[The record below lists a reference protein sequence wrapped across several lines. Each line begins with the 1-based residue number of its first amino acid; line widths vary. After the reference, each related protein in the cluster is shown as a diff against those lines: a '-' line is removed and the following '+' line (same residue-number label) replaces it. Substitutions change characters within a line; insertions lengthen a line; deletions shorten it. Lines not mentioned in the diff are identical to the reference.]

1 MPRVRHLVRLLV
13 PVTLLA
19 AGALVASAPAAG
31 QDGADSVAPVIV
43 RITSAGTAGTYTV
56 DWQTLGGCDP
66 GSGTSGMSGEV
77 TLTVEADGTADDTP
91 EPGEL
96 TGTPEVAFVV
106 TRPFCVYVWHVSFV
120 EATTDASCIVG
131 PAPFAPDDTDQI
143 RITLDDP
150 ATSCT
155 QRSRIVV
162 RLNPTVPLTV
172 DDTDHNAILRT
183 RFIATARR
191 IEDAPRRC
199 STRTGVSKVDDNDT
213 PDDTTD
219 DSVSIELRVV
229 RTTADGEACRYDV
242 TLRVPR
248 RLAARHGDQDHN
260 VFEDVDPLATI
271 DFTVG
276 VVTRTIV
283 LLQKV
288 TGDSG
293 GANARYELDTT
304 CGEPD
309 EPDLPPPMKPLPEG
323 GIAEPVSS
331 ITYVELR
338 EGRFNI
344 TAALADD
351 PSAPDAFDGIG
362 MRVLDR
368 DGETCE
374 ATITVFDLPDTCVV
388 EETSQTLD
396 LARTPEPTIFEFEI
410 TCGDQEDDSSGGETG
425 KGTDADGEGDS
436 GESETG
442 GGDGSETGT
451 DEEDGGDGA
460 DGDGTDGDGTS

>member
-1 MPRVRHLVRLLV
+1 MSVARRLFGSLVSAALL
-13 PVTLLA
+13 T
-19 AGALVASAPAAG
+19 AGALAVATPAAG
-31 QDGADSVAPVIV
+31 QDGRDPVPPVIV
-43 RITSAGTAGTYTV
+43 RITTPATAGTYTV

-77 TLTVEADGTADDTP
+77 TLTVEADGTADDEA

-96 TGTPEVAFVV
+96 TGTPDVAVVV
-106 TRPFCVYVWHVSFV
+106 TRPICVYVWHVSFV
-120 EATTDASCIVG
+120 EATTDANCIVG
-131 PAPFAPDDTDQI
+131 PAPFAPDDGNQI

-162 RLNPTVPLTV
+162 RLHSAVPLTV

-213 PDDTTD
+213 PEDTTD

-248 RLAARHGDQDHN
+248 RLVATHGDHDHN
-260 VFEDVDPLATI
+260 IFEDVDPLATI
-271 DFTVG
+271 DFSVG
-276 VVTRTIV
+276 VATKTIY
-283 LLQKV
+283 LLQNV

-293 GANARYELDTT
+293 GANVRYELDRA
-304 CGEPD
+304 CGELD
-309 EPDLPPPMKPLPEG
+309 ESDLPAPMLPLPAGG
-323 GIAEPVSS
+323 GIEVGSS
-331 ITYVELR
+331 TTVVELR
-338 EGRFNI
+338 EGRFNV

-351 PSAPDAFDGIG
+351 PSAPDAFDGVG
-362 MRVLDR
+362 VRVLDQQ
-368 DGETCE
+368 GETCE
-374 ATITVFDLPDTCVV
+374 AIVSVYDLPDRCVAKESSLTV
-388 EETSQTLD
+388 NLPR
-396 LARTPEPTIFEFEI
+396 APEPTILEFEI
-410 TCGDQEDDSSGGETG
+410 TCGDEVTDGTGDDE
-425 KGTDADGEGDS
+425 EGD
-436 GESETG
+436 G
-442 GGDGSETGT
+442 
-451 DEEDGGDGA
+451 GA
-460 DGDGTDGDGTS
+460 DHGGADNGPGSG

>member
-1 MPRVRHLVRLLV
+1 MRTRRPA
-13 PVTLLA
+13 TLLA
-19 AGALVASAPAAG
+19 VSLLVAPALALATGPVLG
-31 QDGADSVAPVIV
+31 QEDREAVPPVIV
-43 RITSAGTAGTYTV
+43 RITTPATAGTYTV

-66 GSGTSGMSGEV
+66 GSGTSGMAGEV
-77 TLTVEADGTADDTP
+77 ILTVAADGTADDTP

-96 TGTPEVAFVV
+96 RGTPDVAFVV
-106 TRPFCVYVWHVSFV
+106 TRSFCVYVWHASFV
-120 EATTDASCIVG
+120 EATTDANCIVG

-162 RLNPTVPLTV
+162 RLHPAVPLTV
-172 DDTDHNAILRT
+172 DDTDHNAILRS

-191 IEDAPRRC
+191 IENAPGRC

-229 RTTADGEACRYDV
+229 GTTADGAQCRYDV

-248 RLAARHGDQDHN
+248 RLAARHGDQEHN

-276 VVTRTIV
+276 VVTRTII

-293 GANARYELDTT
+293 GANVHYELERT
-304 CGEPD
+304 CGEPE
-309 EPDLPPPMKPLPEG
+309 EPGVPPPMMPSPVG
-323 GIAEPVSS
+323 GIEPVSS
-331 ITYVELR
+331 ITFVELR

-351 PSAPDAFDGIG
+351 PSAPDAFDGMG
-362 MRVLDR
+362 ARVLGR
-368 DGETCE
+368 VGENCE
-374 ATITVFDLPDTCVV
+374 ATVTMFDLPDTCVV
-388 EETSQTLD
+388 EETSQTVD
-396 LARTPEPTIFEFEI
+396 LTRAAEPTIFEFEI
-410 TCGDQEDDSSGGETG
+410 ACGDAADDSSGGETG
-425 KGTDADGEGDS
+425 EGADPDDEGDP
-436 GESETG
+436 GEDET
-442 GGDGSETGT
+442 DT
-451 DEEDGGDGA
+451 DEEDGGEGP
-460 DGDGTDGDGTS
+460 DGDGAG